1 SLDDGGIRGMSE
13 LVIIEEIMYR
23 LKHLKQA
30 TSLPKPCDYFD
41 IIGGVGTG
49 GVIALML
56 GRLRMPIDLAIKKYV
71 DFSKKVY
78 SDIKMFG
85 TAERFKAST
94 FVSAMEDILQSAEL
108 PADVLMQ
115 EKNPSCRSFVTAL
128 PSANMTPRHF
138 RSYEVRANQGYN
150 CTVVEAARATTASPG
165 FFKAVSIGSGWMD
178 EEFIG
183 AHLGHNNPTRFV
195 LEEAE
200 LVFGASQPVACI
212 VSIGAGHP
220 GCVSWVSTNSFTSE
234 FMKVLFDISTS
245 CETSVET
252 LVKQYKNVPGIF
264 YRLNV
269 DQGLQKMALDDWN
282 KLGEIKSHSVSYLHK
297 AEITQKVDSIVE
309 CLHKSPQK
317 ITLTGT
323 ILPSTPK
330 QEMSVQRLLP
340 IVPAPSL
347 LFTGREDILSQL
359 EQYLVH
365 DSSLLEIDHQHRFV
379 LYGLGGAGKTQ
390 IVLQFCHIF
399 KNRFSSI
406 YMIDASSK
414 ESIEQFLV
422 QVAHKAHLTE
432 ATSTA
437 ALVWFCYQTKWLMI
451 FDNADDPDLDL
462 WQFFPVC
469 SHGNILITSRNEAC
483 TRYGPE
489 HCYKVGNMTV
499 EDSLSILL
507 KASHRSNL
515 SASEHT
521 VAKKLV
527 QELGCLALAIV
538 QTGGYLNYNRHVKF
552 YQYLENYKQNKSRY
566 LGQVKTYN
574 MDSYALSVFA
584 TWDLSYQKLDRKAKQ
599 VLMLCSVLHYAK
611 VPIEIFKRAWNAVTQ
626 SFELDLQE
634 IKEALELF
642 VDKDGN
648 WNDNSLEEALV
659 TLRSYSLVEITG
671 EDSALL
677 NIHPL
682 VHEWSYKSLS
692 REKQTK
698 AQIYAQQVFYY
709 INKGGK
715 LLQRQILQIHMREF
729 GENHSYSI
737 EARKN
742 LAITLREAGKLQDA
756 EHFGW
761 HAMKAQTK
769 AFGSSHPDTIRA
781 MENLATILSDAGK
794 SQEAEHFQQQVL
806 EARMEVFGSSHP
818 ETIRAMEILAIIWR
832 KAGKLQEAE
841 DFQQQVL
848 RARTEAFGS
857 SHPETIRTME
867 ILAIIWR
874 EAGKLQEAEDF
885 QQQVLKCRME
895 AFGSGHPE
903 TIRTMENIAIIWREA
918 GMLQE
923 AEDFQQQVSK
933 ARMEAFGSSHPET
946 IKTMENL
953 ATILSDAGK
962 LQEAEHFQQQ
972 VFKARMEG
980 FGSSHP
986 ETIRAME
993 ILAIIWRKAGKLQE
1007 AEDYQQ
1013 QVLNA
1018 RIEVFGSSHSE
1029 TIRTMEILAIIWRE
1043 AGKLQEAE
1051 DFQQQV
1057 LKARMKAFDSS
1068 HPNTIRA
1075 MENLATILSD
1085 AGKLQEAE
1093 DFQRQVLKARIE
1105 VFGSSHPETIRAME
1119 ILAIIWRK
1127 AGKLQ
1132 EAEDFQQQVLKSRM
1146 EAFGSSHPTT
1156 IRAMKILAMILKEA
1170 GKLQEVEDF

>member
-1 SLDDGGIRGMSE
+1 MESANTNEIQRGLRLLALDDGGIRGMSE

-115 EKNPSCRSFVTAL
+115 EKNPFCR
-128 PSANMTPRHF
+128 

-165 FFKAVSIGSGWMD
+165 FFKAVSIGSGGMD

-245 CETSVET
+245 CEASVET

-282 KLGEIKSHSVSYLHK
+282 RLGEIKSHSVSYLHK

-365 DSSLLEIDHQHRFV
+365 DSFLLELDHQHRFV

-399 KNRFSSI
+399 KN
-406 YMIDASSK
+406 SSK

-422 QVAHKAHLTE
+422 QVAHKAHLIE
-432 ATSTA
+432 ATSAA
-437 ALVWFCYQTKWLMI
+437 ALVWFCYQTEWLMI

-483 TRYGPE
+483 TRYGHE

-521 VAKKLV
+521 VAKELV

-538 QTGGYLNYNRHVKF
+538 QTGGYLNYNKHVKF
-552 YQYLENYKQNKSRY
+552 DQYLENYKQNKPRY
-566 LGQVKTYN
+566 LGQVRTYN

-611 VPIEIFKRAWNAVTQ
+611 VPVEIFKRAWNALTQ
-626 SFELDLQE
+626 YFESDDVE

-642 VDKDGN
+642 VDEDGN
-648 WNDNSLEEALV
+648 WNDGSLEEALV
-659 TLRSYSLVEITG
+659 TLRSYSLVEING
-671 EDSALL
+671 KDSALL

-682 VHEWSYKSLS
+682 VHLWSYKSLS
-692 REKQTK
+692 AEKQIK
-698 AQIYAQQVFYY
+698 AQIYAQQIFYY
-709 INKGGK
+709 INKGGSHYYDAIQWVAHLQELLK
-715 LLQRQILQIHMREF
+715 LLTEDVISIKRTLAMREIF
-729 GENHSYSI
+729 ENAYMWN
-737 EARKN
+737 EVEDFK
-742 LAITLREAGKLQDA
+742 E
-756 EHFGW
+756 
-761 HAMKAQTK
+761 
-769 AFGSSHPDTIRA
+769 SHLNTIME
-781 MENLATILSDAGK
+781 MENLA
-794 SQEAEHFQQQVL
+794 
-806 EARMEVFGSSHP
+806 
-818 ETIRAMEILAIIWR
+818 EILMQCE
-832 KAGKLQEAE
+832 KLQEAE
-841 DFQQQVL
+841 DFEQKAL
-848 RARTEAFGS
+848 NAKIKAFGS
-857 SHPETIRTME
+857 SHPETIRSME
-867 ILAIIWR
+867 RLAMILSD
-874 EAGKLQEAEDF
+874 AGKGQEAEHLGK
-885 QQQVLKCRME
+885 QVLKAHRE
-895 AFGSGHPE
+895 AFGNSHHGIVRPKVNLALIVKIKTKATITQILKKVGKMQGAEVSGQQVMKSRIEAPGNSHLE
-903 TIRTMENIAIIWREA
+903 AIRAMSNLAVIFMGAEKLREA
-918 GMLQE
+918 EQSG
-923 AEDFQQQVSK
+923 QQALK
-933 ARMEAFGSSHPET
+933 ACTESFGSSHPET
-946 IKTMENL
+946 ISAKGNL
-953 ATILSDAGK
+953 ATILKKAGKLIEAEQFGQEALQACTETFGSSHLRTIFAMRNLATILMEAGKLPEAEQLGQQAKAEKLREAEQFAQQALKAQTETFGSIHPGTIWAIGNLAKILKKAGKLPEAEQLGQQAMKVQTEAFGTSHPNTTKCMENLAIIFRNARK
-962 LQEAEHFQQQ
+962 LQEAEHLQQQ
-972 VFKARMEG
+972 ALKARTEALERSHPHTLKAIRNLATTLMEARKLEQAEDTQQQLFKAR
-980 FGSSHP
+980 
-986 ETIRAME
+986 T
-993 ILAIIWRKAGKLQE
+993 
-1007 AEDYQQ
+1007 
-1013 QVLNA
+1013 
-1018 RIEVFGSSHSE
+1018 
-1029 TIRTMEILAIIWRE
+1029 
-1043 AGKLQEAE
+1043 
-1051 DFQQQV
+1051 
-1057 LKARMKAFDSS
+1057 
-1068 HPNTIRA
+1068 
-1075 MENLATILSD
+1075 
-1085 AGKLQEAE
+1085 
-1093 DFQRQVLKARIE
+1093 
-1105 VFGSSHPETIRAME
+1105 
-1119 ILAIIWRK
+1119 
-1127 AGKLQ
+1127 
-1132 EAEDFQQQVLKSRM
+1132 
-1146 EAFGSSHPTT
+1146 EAFATVNLIVLES
-1156 IRAMKILAMILKEA
+1156 
-1170 GKLQEVEDF
+1170 